1 MHEFKPGDTVIVQSK
16 GIGAEIIETGLPN
29 GQVKIKVA
37 HMHVTD
43 TRVKTYIKEITV
55 DTSDLVPID
64 KKSGV
69 III

>member
-16 GIGAEIIETGLPN
+16 GVGAEIIETNLPD
-29 GQVKIKVA
+29 GQVKVKIA
-37 HMHVTD
+37 HIHVTD
-43 TRVKTYIKEITV
+43 TGVKTYIKEITV
-55 DTSDLVPID
+55 NTSDLVPVD